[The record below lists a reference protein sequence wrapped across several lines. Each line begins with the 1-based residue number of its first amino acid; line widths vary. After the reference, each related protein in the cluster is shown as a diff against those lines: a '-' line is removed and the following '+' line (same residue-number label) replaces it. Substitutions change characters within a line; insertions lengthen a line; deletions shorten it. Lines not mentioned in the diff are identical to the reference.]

1 MRLSRV
7 VRSVCSWRVSRFVA
21 LAPEPTDQDRGR
33 RNPVVL
39 TDPLFKLDKIIR
51 QKELDFSLVQPLA
64 DDKGF
69 WTGEAKRHYFCASLG
84 ILMIRLI

>member
-1 MRLSRV
+1 
-7 VRSVCSWRVSRFVA
+7 
-21 LAPEPTDQDRGR
+21 
-33 RNPVVL
+33 
-39 TDPLFKLDKIIR
+39 LDKIIR